1 MVRLP
6 DIVALVKPRIHKLLL
21 VAEAALPEGQFAA
34 FRKIVLDELGNS
46 GLNKDLE
53 ELFGKGQ
60 DHKDRS
66 GTGRNTLA
74 GKEVDHD

>member
-1 MVRLP
+1 MVKLW
-6 DIVALVKPRIHKLLL
+6 DIVALVKPRINRLLS
-21 VAEAALPEGQFAA
+21 VAEAALPPHQFAA

-53 ELFGKGQ
+53 ALFGEGQ
-60 DHKDRS
+60 DRKDR
-66 GTGRNTLA
+66 TGAGGNTLA